1 MVQALD
7 SSMYR
12 TFEQI
17 INSMSD
23 IEFDRLVDSVK
34 NLREVSIPVN
44 EYFDQVEHLT
54 EQIETNYKY
63 NIKTHLDNISNLDSV
78 LAA

>member
-44 EYFDQVEHLT
+44 EYFDQVEHFT